1 MDGSV
6 EAALVEVPRETALQ
20 VFTTPKAIDPYLAKV
35 REEIDRFVPDVST
48 KKGRD
53 QIASIAYKVAKCKT
67 YLDGVGKE
75 LNDAQKEIP
84 KRIDATRKF
93 VRDTLDAWKDE
104 VRRPLTEWEQAEESR
119 VAAIKSALA
128 ELQGVIDD
136 REERSPEALRER
148 LAGVKAES
156 ITAERFAEYMAAA
169 AELQAKAIAALES
182 AIEKAE
188 KRAAE
193 AAELARLRAEAE
205 ERARKDREAQIAR
218 EAEERAKAEAERQA
232 QAEREAAA
240 KREADLK
247 AAAERAERERVEAQQ
262 RAERAEAEAKAKAE
276 REVREQQEREAAEL
290 AAREADKAHKGKVN
304 RAAVAALVAA
314 GIPDETARVVIT
326 LIAKRAVPAVQI
338 HY

>member
-6 EAALVEVPRETALQ
+6 ETALVEIPRETALQ
-20 VFTTPKAIDPYLAKV
+20 VFTTPSAIDPYLAKI
-35 REEIDRFVPDVST
+35 RDEIDRFTADVST

-75 LNDAQKEIP
+75 LNDVQKEIP
-84 KRIDATRKF
+84 KKIDATRKF

-104 VRRPLTEWEQAEESR
+104 VRRPLTEWEQAEEAR
-119 VAAIKSALA
+119 VASIKASIA
-128 ELQGVIDD
+128 ELQSVIDD
-136 REERSPEALRER
+136 REERTVEVLRER
-148 LAGVKAES
+148 LAEVRAEA

-169 AELQAKAIAALES
+169 AELQSKAIAALEA

-188 KRAAE
+188 KREAE

-232 QAEREAAA
+232 HAEREAAA

-262 RAERAEAEAKAKAE
+262 RAERAEAEAKVKAE

-314 GIPDETARVVIT
+314 GIPDETAKTVIT